1 MAFLIRAFRSSV
13 YFVPV
18 LFVTSLFSQSG
29 ELQPTDGGAES
40 DEETIV
46 INVSDSDD
54 ESPAAEEEK
63 DSDDDELDKLR
74 AERDR
79 LSVENSIAQARLD
92 RDLFEM
98 EAEKKRLSLEN
109 SLRKERMNAELAV
122 VQDEIDRV
130 SLEIE
135 AANKSALLESARRR
149 AELELEL
156 TELRSEEERLTLANS
171 IAGKKLDARMG
182 ELRMLETEFKT
193 QKAAMEIDVARLQ
206 SELSLREKNEIL
218 RDLAPVVDSYSLD
231 PFEDGVLRVSNR
243 RITLSGIIVPSI
255 ADHVAERINYFNNQN
270 SEYPIFLLIDYSPGG
285 SVMAGYKILK
295 AMEGSQAP
303 VYVIVKSYAAS
314 MAAVITTMS
323 ERSFAYPNAIL
334 VHHQISWLGG
344 GNLTQQ
350 REQLAEA
357 EQWWRRLAQPV
368 ADKMGLTLDEFIDR
382 MYKENSNGDWSEF
395 ADAAKELHWVDEIVE
410 TIWETSLDKNPDRFG
425 LQPVVALNLEEKV
438 DGEGNPYV
446 VLPRLSPKDAY
457 FIYNRDTY
465 YRLR

>member
-1 MAFLIRAFRSSV
+1 MAFLIRAFRSIV
-13 YFVPV
+13 YFTPV
-18 LFVTSLFSQSG
+18 LLATGVFSQSG
-29 ELQPTDGGAES
+29 ELQPVTVGAGS
-40 DEETIV
+40 DEETIIV
-46 INVSDSDD
+46 GASDSDG
-54 ESPAAEEEK
+54 ETTAAVEK
-63 DSDDDELDKLR
+63 DPDDDGLGELR
-74 AERDR
+74 FERDR
-79 LSVENSIAQARLD
+79 LSVENAIAQARLE
-92 RDLFEM
+92 RELFEM
-98 EAEKKRLSLEN
+98 EAEKKRLTLEN
-109 SLRKERMNAELAV
+109 SLRKERMNAELAA
-122 VQDEIDRV
+122 VQDAVDRV

-135 AANKSALLESARRR
+135 AANKNALLESARRR

-171 IAGKKLDARMG
+171 ISGKKLDSRMG
-182 ELRMLETEFKT
+182 ELRMMETEYKT
-193 QKAAMEIDVARLQ
+193 QKAEMEIDVARLQ
-206 SELSLREKNEIL
+206 SELSLREKTDIL
-218 RDLAPVVDSYSLD
+218 RDLAPVVDSYSLE
-231 PFEDGVLRVSNR
+231 PFENGVLRVSNR

-270 SEYPIFLLIDYSPGG
+270 TEYPIFLMIDYSPGG

-357 EQWWRRLAQPV
+357 EQWWRRLAQPI
-368 ADKMGLTLDEFIDR
+368 ADKMGLTLDEFIAR
-382 MYKENSNGDWSEF
+382 MYNENSDGDWSEF

-425 LQPVVALNLEEKV
+425 LQPVVALNLEEKI